1 MYHVRSQIR
10 TLLYYSKCA
19 NAKKKKNLKHV
30 PIQNKTILKHVPTQN
45 KTILKHVPMQKS
57 KTILKHVPM
66 QNVSQINQFCFMCGC
81 KIYLKSIPFWLILH
95 ILYIEPYTVQ
105 LYITT
110 VHMSNICIAN
120 LVRHPTLSRQRAVYF
135 QMLFKFGD

>member
-1 MYHVRSQIR
+1 MISNLIIWNYIFKYLYHVRSQIK
-10 TLLYYSKCA
+10 TMLYYSICA
-19 NAKKKKNLKHV
+19 NAKKKNNLKHV
-30 PIQNKTILKHVPTQN
+30 PIQNKTILKHVTTQN
-45 KTILKHVPMQKS
+45 

-110 VHMSNICIAN
+110 VLYIRVINCKFSTTSNTFKTAC
-120 LVRHPTLSRQRAVYF
+120 S
-135 QMLFKFGD
+135 LFPNVV